1 MAKQNAQVEIIDLT
15 ELIERGPNTEE
26 PAPAAAAEK
35 PAVPSTKSAPS
46 PSNETPTQA
55 QTLNDP
61 PSEGD
66 DSDLD
71 ILLAQ
76 IAKTP
81 EVDST
86 PKKPLVDTQ
95 EKLDMSGL
103 DEADDLLSGLKM
115 PERTTPQPA
124 AEEQN
129 SIDELLSEDGTAE
142 SSPENSK
149 KDELKKSVD
158 DDLNQLLADLDKE
171 TAQTTQTSEKS
182 SAAVADDLDALMNQ
196 LDQPAAPTA
205 KAAPAADDIDALL
218 GEMQA
223 QASEAPAKAQAAP
236 AAPTAKAAP
245 AADDIDALLGE
256 MQAQAKETPTA
267 PEVQAQ
273 APATE
278 DLDALI
284 GQLDQ
289 PEAQAAPVADA
300 QAAPAAP
307 VAKAAPAADDI
318 DALLGE
324 MQAQAKEAPAA
335 PEVQAQAPATEN
347 LDALMGQ
354 LDQPEAQAAPVAEE
368 VAAPAQAPVTEDL
381 DALMGQLGQPEAQE
395 SPVAED
401 QESAEEAQP
410 AGERDALLQ
419 MQAQAASVTAPEAED
434 GQASQLLD
442 QLQNIVE
449 KAEPVAGENQTGE
462 MPVNDLMASVP
473 QAEALASEAVSQP
486 LSEPQAASA
495 SPELM
500 ARVNELEARF
510 ADFAAQLEKIQDGL
524 TERMEICETTLSDVQ
539 LSFSGLR
546 DELTAIFDPDK
557 LLAQDSPLTQ
567 HIAQTIS
574 SSLEQGMQKFLE
586 EAESQK
592 SLHKDVTDRLD
603 TLNAKVQGLCDEP
616 KGTPLEDIEKLLEEK
631 TATLSSGISTLDL
644 EQRLEPV
651 ILASE
656 KSSSDFQALSQKLD
670 EMTGELARKSEKNL
684 EQVMSKIEAYD
695 LEGLEKR
702 FAAVQREKEV
712 LAARVDSLEKRIDT
726 LEPTFNARIDKAAA
740 GAAARILRE
749 ELRVLLGQA

>member
-1 MAKQNAQVEIIDLT
+1 
-15 ELIERGPNTEE
+15 
-26 PAPAAAAEK
+26 
-35 PAVPSTKSAPS
+35 
-46 PSNETPTQA
+46 
-55 QTLNDP
+55 
-61 PSEGD
+61 
-66 DSDLD
+66 
-71 ILLAQ
+71 
-76 IAKTP
+76 
-81 EVDST
+81 
-86 PKKPLVDTQ
+86 
-95 EKLDMSGL
+95 
-103 DEADDLLSGLKM
+103 
-115 PERTTPQPA
+115 
-124 AEEQN
+124 
-129 SIDELLSEDGTAE
+129 
-142 SSPENSK
+142 
-149 KDELKKSVD
+149 
-158 DDLNQLLADLDKE
+158 
-171 TAQTTQTSEKS
+171 
-182 SAAVADDLDALMNQ
+182 
-196 LDQPAAPTA
+196 
-205 KAAPAADDIDALL
+205 
-218 GEMQA
+218 
-223 QASEAPAKAQAAP
+223 
-236 AAPTAKAAP
+236 
-245 AADDIDALLGE
+245 

>member
-1 MAKQNAQVEIIDLT
+1 M
-15 ELIERGPNTEE
+15 
-26 PAPAAAAEK
+26 
-35 PAVPSTKSAPS
+35 
-46 PSNETPTQA
+46 
-55 QTLNDP
+55 
-61 PSEGD
+61 
-66 DSDLD
+66 
-71 ILLAQ
+71 
-76 IAKTP
+76 
-81 EVDST
+81 
-86 PKKPLVDTQ
+86 
-95 EKLDMSGL
+95 
-103 DEADDLLSGLKM
+103 
-115 PERTTPQPA
+115 
-124 AEEQN
+124 
-129 SIDELLSEDGTAE
+129 
-142 SSPENSK
+142 
-149 KDELKKSVD
+149 
-158 DDLNQLLADLDKE
+158 
-171 TAQTTQTSEKS
+171 
-182 SAAVADDLDALMNQ
+182 
-196 LDQPAAPTA
+196 
-205 KAAPAADDIDALL
+205 
-218 GEMQA
+218 
-223 QASEAPAKAQAAP
+223 
-236 AAPTAKAAP
+236 
-245 AADDIDALLGE
+245 
-256 MQAQAKETPTA
+256 
-267 PEVQAQ
+267 
-273 APATE
+273 
-278 DLDALI
+278 
-284 GQLDQ
+284 
-289 PEAQAAPVADA
+289 ADA

-324 MQAQAKEAPAA
+324 MQAQAKETPAA
-335 PEVQAQAPATEN
+335 PEVQAQAPATEDLDALIGQLDQPEAQAAPVAKAAPAADDIDALLGEMQAQAKEAPATEN

-749 ELRVLLGQA
+749 ELRVLLEQA